1 VNTALLNALA
11 PHGWP
16 LFALLT
22 ARVLGV
28 VIIAPLWSSANIP
41 PRLRAMLVL
50 AISLALAPG
59 ATGGAVPEATL
70 LLPVAAGAEFLL
82 GLAIGFAATL
92 FLNAV
97 VIAGDVIA
105 VQMGLSMASVY
116 DPNTQAQVTEIG
128 QLTTMMAVTMYAALG
143 GPLILIGALHD
154 TLAVIP
160 LGTVGQFD
168 AAARTII
175 PQASVLFV
183 AAVRLAAPVMAA
195 LFLANVGLAILTRAV
210 PQISAFM
217 VAFPATIGLGF
228 IVLGASLPGRGTLVH
243 EWVATLPRLLD
254 QTIGAFVPAVV
265 R

>member
-59 ATGGAVPEATL
+59 AMGGTVPESTL
-70 LLPVAAGAEFLL
+70 FLPIAVGAEFLL
-82 GLAIGFAATL
+82 GLAIGFTATL

-97 VIAGDVIA
+97 IIAGDVIA
-105 VQMGLSMASVY
+105 VQMGLSIASVY
-116 DPNTQAQVTEIG
+116 DPTSQAQVTEIG
-128 QLTTMMAVTMYAALG
+128 QLTTMTAVTMYAVLG
-143 GPLILIGALHD
+143 GPLILIGTLHD
-154 TLAVIP
+154 TMRVIP

-168 AAARTII
+168 AAARTIL
-175 PQASVLFV
+175 PQASILFI
-183 AAVRLAAPVMAA
+183 AAVRLAAPVMAS
-195 LFLANVGLAILTRAV
+195 LFLANVALELGIAHTLGRPVLMVGQDDTVEHLFPSVDKLRLTPYRMGALETTLGGALRDFLAR
-210 PQISAFM
+210 
-217 VAFPATIGLGF
+217 
-228 IVLGASLPGRGTLVH
+228 
-243 EWVATLPRLLD
+243 
-254 QTIGAFVPAVV
+254 
-265 R
+265 